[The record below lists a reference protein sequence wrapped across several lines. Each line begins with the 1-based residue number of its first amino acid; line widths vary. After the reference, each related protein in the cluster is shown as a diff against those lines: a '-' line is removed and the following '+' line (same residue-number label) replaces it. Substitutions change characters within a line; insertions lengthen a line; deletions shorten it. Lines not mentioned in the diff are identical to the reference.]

1 MRTTTNLPPLVLLE
15 LPGLTP
21 TVWGEPC
28 EAGSEEGGAGGMVGD
43 WREERMDPGSPAWR
57 VLGVLRDTN
66 DHRIFN
72 EIVRQFLS

>member
-1 MRTTTNLPPLVLLE
+1 MLGIRLPWLTMITTTNLPLLVLLE

-43 WREERMDPGSPAWR
+43 WREERMGPGSMG
-57 VLGVLRDTN
+57 GVWGG
-66 DHRIFN
+66 
-72 EIVRQFLS
+72 